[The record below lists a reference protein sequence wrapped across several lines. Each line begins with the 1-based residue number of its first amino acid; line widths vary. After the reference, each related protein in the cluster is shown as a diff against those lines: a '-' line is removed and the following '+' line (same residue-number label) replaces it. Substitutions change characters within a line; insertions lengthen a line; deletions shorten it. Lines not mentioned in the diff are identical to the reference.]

1 MSNHGNRI
9 IKAKWTSQK
18 ELAFLAGLRITGTDR
33 VGLVNDVT
41 RVISNELHINMRSVT
56 IDSTDG
62 IFEGNIRLYVHDTGH
77 LETLMHKLE
86 RVPGVFDVTRFD
98 S

>member
-33 VGLVNDVT
+33 VGLMNDVT
-41 RVISNELHINMRSVT
+41 RVISNELHINMRSVARLTQKTEFLKETFVSTST
-56 IDSTDG
+56 I
-62 IFEGNIRLYVHDTGH
+62 L
-77 LETLMHKLE
+77 
-86 RVPGVFDVTRFD
+86 VT
-98 S
+98 SKH